1 MCVTSS
7 NKQHVQV
14 PNNMT
19 IKTKLSTT
27 DLLVYACLKGHKI
40 KDNACFVSQDT
51 IAKKLSMS
59 RPTVKKS
66 INNLI
71 QAGYVFLKKEGR
83 MSYYEFSK
91 YDKFEPFSY
100 EFLYRTDISNGAKGY
115 IIGMQQSMYK
125 DIDGLGKTTY
135 TDKEAANIMNISEKT
150 VQRYNRELKN
160 SGFLSLLKTEAR
172 DEYNKPVLEK
182 VFHLNEL
189 GQAIVFTLQKH
200 DDQIKENTENI
211 NQLKETIA
219 SLQKQVE
226 ILLRDKKEVQPE
238 IIL

>member
-1 MCVTSS
+1 MLQ

-19 IKTKLSTT
+19 VKSELSTT
-27 DLLVYACLKGHKI
+27 DLLVYACLKAHKI

-51 IAKKLSMS
+51 IAKKLCMS
-59 RPTVKKS
+59 RPTVKKA
-66 INNLI
+66 INNLTL
-71 QAGYVFLKKEGR
+71 AGYVFIKKQGR
-83 MSYYEFSK
+83 MSYYEFCK

-100 EFLYRTDISNGAKGY
+100 EFLYRTDISNGTKGY
-115 IIGMQQSMYK
+115 IIGMQQSMFK

-135 TDKEAANIMNISEKT
+135 TDKEAAEILNISEKS

-160 SGFLSLLKTEAR
+160 SGFLTVVKTDVR
-172 DEYNKPVLEK
+172 DNQNKPVMEK
-182 VFHLNEL
+182 IFHLNEL

-200 DDQIKENTENI
+200 DEQIKENTENI

-219 SLQKQVE
+219 SLQKQVDL
-226 ILLRDKKEVQPE
+226 LLRDKRDVMQEV
-238 IIL
+238 IL

>member
-1 MCVTSS
+1 MYIC
-7 NKQHVQV
+7 
-14 PNNMT
+14 
-19 IKTKLSTT
+19 
-27 DLLVYACLKGHKI
+27 
-40 KDNACFVSQDT
+40 
-51 IAKKLSMS
+51 
-59 RPTVKKS
+59 
-66 INNLI
+66 
-71 QAGYVFLKKEGR
+71 
-83 MSYYEFSK
+83 K

-100 EFLYRTDISNGAKGY
+100 EFLYRTDISNGTKGY

-135 TDKEAANIMNISEKT
+135 TDKEAAQIMNISEKT

-160 SGFLSLLKTEAR
+160 AGFMTLLKTEAL
-172 DEYNKPVLEK
+172 DKYNKPVIEK

-226 ILLRDKKEVQPE
+226 ILLREKKDVQQE